1 MFSSCFF
8 IFDYCLQLIGSRIL
22 PRPNDAVVLQTFQ
35 SVIPLHD
42 FSCLSSGFR
51 LVDQRVKWSS
61 RCQSFKS
68 RGRAWSGIG
77 SRLLALFY
85 PEEILLVDPFL
96 HSYLAPQM
104 STLACSVL
112 GNGTVF
118 RKVLFPQSSQKSL
131 TFKLDAAS
139 LYLKLGALCEIRR
152 WNSRCPCPLGSGFV
166 DGKTNLGFWLW
177 QNNMTLLGFISA
189 FPFLCST

>member
-1 MFSSCFF
+1 MDLKIWWVVNIWYQLQGVSHERMCFLPVFF
-8 IFDYCLQLIGSRIL
+8 IFDYRLQLIGSWIL

-42 FSCLSSGFR
+42 ISCLSGSFQ

-68 RGRAWSGIG
+68 RGRAWSRIS
-77 SRLLALFY
+77 SRLLACFY
-85 PEEILLVDPFL
+85 AVEILLVDPFL

-118 RKVLFPQSSQKSL
+118 RKVFFPQSSQKSL
-131 TFKLDAAS
+131 TFKFDATS

-152 WNSRCPCPLGSGFV
+152 WKKSLSLPTG
-166 DGKTNLGFWLW
+166 LW
-177 QNNMTLLGFISA
+177 ICWRENQ
-189 FPFLCST
+189 P